1 MANKEVEHC
10 NLFGHV
16 NEERGTYLTTR
27 GNTYTEKTKDSS
39 RSKETK
45 GKRAIL
51 KNLSKIAVGD
61 RCIKVQSLDGP
72 NLLNES
78 NHNYRL
84 VKPVMSKEGYAERMF
99 MKISWETNFRLF
111 STLIQSFIAICNKK
125 YGKDANA
132 EKEAWMSICLS
143 SQHL

>member
-1 MANKEVEHC
+1 M
-10 NLFGHV
+10 
-16 NEERGTYLTTR
+16 TTR

-39 RSKETK
+39 SSK
-45 GKRAIL
+45 GKGAIL
-51 KNLSKIAVGD
+51 KNLNTKGIGD
-61 RCIKVQSLDGP
+61 RCIRVQSLVGP

-78 NHNYRL
+78 DHNYRL
-84 VKPVMSKEGYAERMF
+84 VKPVMSKEGYAERKF

-132 EKEAWMSICLS
+132 EKEAYVLAANITTPPRETSHRLFFTY
-143 SQHL
+143 LV